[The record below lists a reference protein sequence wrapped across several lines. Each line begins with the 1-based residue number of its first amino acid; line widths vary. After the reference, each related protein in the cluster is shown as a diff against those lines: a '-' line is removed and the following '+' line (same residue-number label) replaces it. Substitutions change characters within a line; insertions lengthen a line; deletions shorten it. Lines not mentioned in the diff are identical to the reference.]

1 MTKKDFFRL
10 LIKIAGLYFIIS
22 AVFSGLSNNIIF
34 SVEGKADWISIL
46 WVILT
51 LIIVV
56 GLFTLMIYN
65 ADKII
70 NWLKL
75 DKGFDDERI
84 DFQKIETQSILKLA
98 LFIIGGLLFIDNIPP
113 FLSRSY
119 FALRSKI
126 NPNDIYHFGSLQDY
140 IRLFTNFL
148 NIIIGYLL
156 ITNYNKISK
165 LLKETDK

>member
-1 MTKKDFFRL
+1 MTKRDFFRL

-22 AVFSGLSNNIIF
+22 AVFSTLPNNIIL
-34 SVEGKADWISIL
+34 SVEGEADWTGIL

-56 GLFTLMIYN
+56 GLFILMIYN
-65 ADKII
+65 ADRII
-70 NWLKL
+70 DFLKL

-84 DFQKIETQSILKLA
+84 DFEKIETKSILKLA
-98 LFIIGGLLFIDNIPP
+98 IFIIGGMLFIDNIPP

-119 FALRSKI
+119 FALRSTI
-126 NPNDIYHFGSLQDY
+126 NPNDIYHFGSLHDY
-140 IRLFTNFL
+140 IYLSTNFL
-148 NIIIGYLL
+148 NIVIGYIL

-165 LLKETDK
+165 LLK